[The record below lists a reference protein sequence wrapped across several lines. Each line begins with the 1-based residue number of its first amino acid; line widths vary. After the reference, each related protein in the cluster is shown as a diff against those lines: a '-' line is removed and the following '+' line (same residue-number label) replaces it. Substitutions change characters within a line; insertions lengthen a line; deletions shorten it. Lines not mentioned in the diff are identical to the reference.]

1 VPGRGSLGPSTENVS
16 PIFEK
21 KWYTTMS
28 KVTIVG
34 ATGNVGSFCAQTIG
48 HIPYVD
54 EILLHGREGRE
65 NLLLGLTRD
74 LNDSFAAAGTAMELS
89 WTTDF
94 SDIRDSDVVVCTAG
108 VARKPGQDRLDL
120 ALENARI
127 VAKTAGSI
135 GQHAPGAMILMVT
148 NPVDVM
154 TSVALRYSRM
164 QPHQVFGLGT
174 HLDSMRLKSLIA
186 RHFRVH
192 VSEVHTRI
200 IGEHGDSMV
209 PLWSATTIG
218 GIQISNLPAFSGLP
232 REEIMGRVRSS
243 GEEIIKNRG
252 ATVYGPGEAIATLV
266 RTVLGNENRIL
277 TVSAYIRSEVHGIG
291 DVCIGVPARMNRQG
305 AFPVPI
311 KIDEDEVARFRE
323 SVEKIRAITGTVIE
337 KLGGQ

>member
-1 VPGRGSLGPSTENVS
+1 MAG
-16 PIFEK
+16 
-21 KWYTTMS
+21 W
-28 KVTIVG
+28 
-34 ATGNVGSFCAQTIG
+34 
-48 HIPYVD
+48 
-54 EILLHGREGRE
+54 GRE
-65 NLLLGLTRD
+65 NLLVGLTKD
-74 LNDSFAAAGTAMELS
+74 LNDSFAAAGTAVELS

-94 SDIRDSDVVVCTAG
+94 ADIRNSDVVVCTAG

-127 VAKTAGSI
+127 VAKTAESI
-135 GQHAPGAMILMVT
+135 GQHAPGAIILMVT

-164 QPHQVFGLGT
+164 PPHQVFGLGT

-232 REEIMGRVRSS
+232 REEIMGLVRSS
-243 GEEIIKNRG
+243 GEEIIKNKG

-266 RTVLGNENRIL
+266 RTVIGNENRIL
-277 TVSAYIRSEVHGIG
+277 TVSAYIRSEVHDIG

-305 AFPVPI
+305 VFPVPI
-311 KIDEDEVARFRE
+311 KIAEDEVAQFKE
-323 SVEKIRAITGTVIE
+323 SVEKIRTITGTVLE
-337 KLGGQ
+337 KLEEQ